1 MLLIRRKAFAW
12 ATQIIPKHH
21 NGTHTITFKSGHILY
36 QLNNSY
42 DVGGS
47 RRSFFVTSSSLRGI
61 HSKVENLNAA
71 AEKTHVAET
80 EKTLAAG
87 TEKNLAAGTE
97 ANVTA
102 ETEENRAGGTAEN
115 SQSFSSGKLL
125 ETELLKC
132 DNIQASLE
140 SKATEDDVS
149 KIREEFDA
157 VRQSFQNI
165 PAALRMMPKMDPCGI
180 YANDNLRL
188 DHIEVYGFDYDYTVS
203 HYTGSLQTLI
213 YDLAKEH
220 IVKEN
225 RYPESCLQ
233 FQYDPNFPIRG
244 LFYDKKRGCLLKLDF
259 FHCIE
264 PDGCYYGR
272 RKMSTE
278 EVEEIYGN
286 RHISRDY
293 ATNLT
298 GLMDLFC
305 FSEAC
310 LISDIIQHFVDQKL
324 DFDAFYVYEDVKR
337 AIHHV
342 HCSGL
347 VHKKILAEPG
357 KYLVKNAAV
366 LKFLRTLRERGKKL
380 FLLTNS
386 PFYFVDGGMRFMFEE
401 LGVKGDSWQ
410 DLFDVV
416 IALADKPNFYMS
428 DRPFRYYDKEKDI
441 LTFSKVD
448 AFEPHK
454 IYYHGC
460 LKSFLEITK
469 WKGNEVMYFGDHLFS
484 DLRGPAK
491 AGWRTAAIIREL
503 EAKFHIAQELLGKFH
518 SLLTKN
524 PRGDADNVLLDA
536 LNEERKK
543 SRWAMKEMF
552 NPYFGAAFLTDSGRE
567 SAFAYNIQ
575 RYADVYTSK
584 LENFLNY
591 SSEAWLHTPY
601 DVKIMPHHV
610 KIPSS
615 VLKTKTEW
623 NN

>member
-1 MLLIRRKAFAW
+1 MKIDGLWREERMVEEVEDGLGWMESGVEKGD
-12 ATQIIPKHH
+12 ATGYSICGRMREGEMNAETEK
-21 NGTHTITFKSGHILY
+21 NLVAATE
-36 QLNNSY
+36 
-42 DVGGS
+42 
-47 RRSFFVTSSSLRGI
+47 
-61 HSKVENLNAA
+61 ENLNAGTDETRA
-71 AEKTHVAET
+71 ARTEENVATET
-80 EKTLAAG
+80 KE
-87 TEKNLAAGTE
+87 NLAAGKEERLAAESGEILATE
-97 ANVTA
+97 AA
-102 ETEENRAGGTAEN
+102 ESHG
-115 SQSFSSGKLL
+115 SLSSGQLL
-125 ETELLKC
+125 ENEILKC
-132 DNIQASLE
+132 GNLQASLE
-140 SKATEDDVS
+140 SNATESEVS

-157 VRQSFQNI
+157 ARQVFQNI

-180 YANDNLRL
+180 YANDNLRM
-188 DHIEVYGFDYDYTVS
+188 DQIEVYGFDYDYTVA

-220 IVKEN
+220 IVKES

-264 PDGCYYGR
+264 TDGCYYGR
-272 RKMSTE
+272 RKMSRE
-278 EVEEIYGN
+278 EVEGIYGN

-293 ATNLT
+293 APNLI

-310 LISDIIQHFVDQKL
+310 LISDIIQHFVDEKL
-324 DFDAFYVYEDVKR
+324 DFDAFYMEEC
-337 AIHHV
+337 AL
-342 HCSGL
+342 CS
-347 VHKKILAEPG
+347 
-357 KYLVKNAAV
+357 
-366 LKFLRTLRERGKKL
+366 RC
-380 FLLTNS
+380 
-386 PFYFVDGGMRFMFEE
+386 
-401 LGVKGDSWQ
+401 
-410 DLFDVV
+410 
-416 IALADKPNFYMS
+416 
-428 DRPFRYYDKEKDI
+428 YDKEKDI

-448 AFEPHK
+448 AFEPYK

-491 AGWRTAAIIREL
+491 AGWRTAAIIGEL
-503 EAKFHIAQELLGKFH
+503 EREIMIQNEDKYRFQQAKFHIVQELLGKFH
-518 SLLTKN
+518 SLLTKK
-524 PRGDADNVLLDA
+524 PRGDADNALLQA
-536 LNEERKK
+536 LNEERQK
-543 SRWAMKEMF
+543 SRHAMKTMF
-552 NPYFGAAFLTDSGRE
+552 NSYFGAAFLTDTGKE

-610 KIPSS
+610 K
-615 VLKTKTEW
+615 
-623 NN
+623 